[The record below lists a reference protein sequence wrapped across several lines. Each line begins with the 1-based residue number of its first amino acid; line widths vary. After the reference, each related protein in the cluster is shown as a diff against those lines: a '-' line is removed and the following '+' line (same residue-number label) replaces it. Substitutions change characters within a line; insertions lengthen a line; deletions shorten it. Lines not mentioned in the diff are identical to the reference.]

1 MSLATTMLLAA
12 PAVRGVLLPVPVIA
26 LLVAALLVLV
36 VFLVRGVAARKE
48 LERAVASLE
57 MLNQIGRVL
66 LTERNRRGVLR
77 LVAEA
82 AAQFLG
88 ADSGQVA
95 LFDPEDEHLV
105 LEAASGPLEPLV
117 GSVVPAEGT
126 TAGWVARHGQ
136 PLLVDDVDHD
146 ERRFRSLHGRLA
158 LHRALAYPVMVRGR
172 CVGALAVDN
181 PQGRSASGDRDL
193 ELLRDIADHTG
204 LVLESIRAVGEL
216 ADRERRAEL
225 LNAVN
230 SRIRQS
236 LDLPTILDA
245 AVRELGTALG
255 ASRCFVRLRRG
266 NDLLPPA
273 SEWRGPEVAVGG
285 ADPDGTLPLL
295 IAAVRERRT
304 IATPDVRHD
313 PATGGAAEPLA
324 LLASPI
330 ELRGEAIGVVAFH
343 QVGIAR
349 HWRAEEIGL
358 VQEVAAELA
367 IAVSNARLYRAT
379 EETGRELSLKIG
391 ELERANRMKAQFL
404 ANMSHELRTP
414 LNSVIGFSEMLLIG
428 ALGALSD
435 QQRDALETVARN
447 GRHLL
452 GLVNDVLD
460 LSKVDAGRMDLH
472 LTQADV
478 RALIGDVI
486 TGMESL
492 IQTKG
497 HHMTVELGDA
507 PLLVTADEMRVRQ
520 VLYNLLSNAVKFTP
534 AGGQVTV
541 RAGQRPAALPGPGGT
556 RVDREAAWVSV
567 ADTGIG
573 IALADVPRLF
583 TEFSQ
588 VDGSFSRRFEGT
600 GLGLALSKRIV
611 EMHGGTIGVESTPG
625 QGSTFWIE
633 LPLVGPPGSGAGGAG
648 PAPA

>member
-1 MSLATTMLLAA
+1 MTVTFPLT
-12 PAVRGVLLPVPVIA
+12 VIVVLG
-26 LLVAALLVLV
+26 AALL
-36 VFLVRGVAARKE
+36 FLAALLARGAAARAR
-48 LERAVASLE
+48 LQRAVASLE
-57 MLNQIGRVL
+57 TLNQIGRVL

-77 LVAEA
+77 VVAQA
-82 AAQFLG
+82 ASQFLG

-95 LFDPEDEHLV
+95 LFDPELQHLV
-105 LEAASGPLEPLV
+105 LEAASGPVEPLV
-117 GSVVPAEGT
+117 GSVVPLEGT
-126 TAGWVARHGQ
+126 VAGWVAQHGQ
-136 PLLVDDVDHD
+136 PLLVNDV
-146 ERRFRSLHGRLA
+146 ERDGRGFRSPHERVTLQ
-158 LHRALAYPVMVRGR
+158 RAAAYPLHMRGR
-172 CVGALAVDN
+172 CVGALVVDN
-181 PQGRSASGDRDL
+181 RRSRQPFGDRDL
-193 ELLRDIADHTG
+193 EVLRDIADHTG

-236 LDLPTILDA
+236 LDLQTILDA

-266 NDLLPPA
+266 NQLLEPA
-273 SEWRGPEVAVGG
+273 SEWRGPEVAAGV
-285 ADPDGTLPLL
+285 ATSDATIPLQT
-295 IAAVRERRT
+295 AAMRERRT
-304 IATPDVRHD
+304 IDVPDARTEPGAGD
-313 PATGGAAEPLA
+313 GDGGAPLA
-324 LLASPI
+324 LLVSPI
-330 ELRGEAIGVVAFH
+330 VLRGEAIGVVAFH

-349 HWRAEEIGL
+349 HWRADEIGL
-358 VQEVAAELA
+358 VQEVASQLA

-379 EETGRELSLKIG
+379 EETGRELSLKID

-428 ALGALSD
+428 ALGPLSD

-492 IQTKG
+492 ILTKG
-497 HHMTVELGDA
+497 HRMTVELGDA

-534 AGGQVTV
+534 AGGQVAV
-541 RAGQRPAALPGPGGT
+541 RAGQRVASLPAAGGR
-556 RVDREAAWVSV
+556 RVERDAVWVSV

-573 IALADVPRLF
+573 IAKDDLPRLF
-583 TEFSQ
+583 SEFSQ
-588 VDGSFSRRFEGT
+588 VDASFSRRFEGT
-600 GLGLALSKRIV
+600 GLGLALSKRFV
-611 EMHGGTIGVESTPG
+611 EMHGGAIGVESTPG

-633 LPLVGPPGSGAGGAG
+633 LPLVGPP
-648 PAPA
+648 PAAA

>member
-1 MSLATTMLLAA
+1 LTVEPAVIVVLAA
-12 PAVRGVLLPVPVIA
+12 ALVLL
-26 LLVAALLVLV
+26 AALLV
-36 VFLVRGVAARKE
+36 RSAASRAE
-48 LERAVASLE
+48 LARTVASLDA
-57 MLNQIGRVL
+57 MNQIGRVL

-82 AAQFLG
+82 AARFLD
-88 ADSGQVA
+88 ADSGSVA
-95 LFDPEDEHLV
+95 LFDPEAQHLV

-117 GSVVPAEGT
+117 GSVVPLEGT
-126 TAGWVARHGQ
+126 VAGWVAQHGQ
-136 PLLVDDVDHD
+136 SLLVNDAEHD
-146 ERRFRSLHGRLA
+146 GRGFRSLHARVTLR
-158 LHRALAYPVMVRGR
+158 RALAHPLMVRGR

-181 PQGRSASGDRDL
+181 RRGRVLFGERDL
-193 ELLRDIADHTG
+193 EMLRDMADHTG

-216 ADRERRAEL
+216 AERERRAEL
-225 LNAVN
+225 LNAIN

-236 LDLPTILDA
+236 LDLQTILEA

-255 ASRCFVRLRRG
+255 VSRCLVRLRRG

-273 SEWRGPEVAVGG
+273 SEWRGPEVAPAAPD
-285 ADPDGTLPLL
+285 ADPALPLL
-295 IAAVRERRT
+295 LTAMRERRT
-304 IATPDVRHD
+304 IETPDARLEAGPD
-313 PATGGAAEPLA
+313 RADGAPPLA
-324 LLASPI
+324 VLVSPI
-330 ELRGEAIGVVAFH
+330 VLRGEAIGVVAFH

-349 HWRAEEIGL
+349 HWRTDEVGL
-358 VQEVAAELA
+358 VQEIATELA

-379 EETGRELSLKIG
+379 EETGRELSLKID

-428 ALGALSD
+428 ALGGLSD
-435 QQRDALETVARN
+435 PQRDALETVARN

-472 LTQADV
+472 LIQADV

-492 IQTKG
+492 ILTKG
-497 HHMTVELGDA
+497 HHMTIELGDA
-507 PLLVTADEMRVRQ
+507 PLLVAADEMRVRQ
-520 VLYNLLSNAVKFTP
+520 VLYNLLSNAVKFTA
-534 AGGQVTV
+534 AGGRVTV
-541 RAGQRPAALPGPGGT
+541 RAGQRTALLPVGSR
-556 RVDREAAWVSV
+556 RVEREAVWVSV

-573 IALADVPRLF
+573 IAAEDLPRLF
-583 TEFSQ
+583 SEFSQ

-600 GLGLALSKRIV
+600 GLGLALSKRFV
-611 EMHGGTIGVESTPG
+611 EMHGGAIGVESTPG

-633 LPLVGPPGSGAGGAG
+633 LPIAG
-648 PAPA
+648 PAPAVAATA